1 MYVFLSISISGRP
14 VGKIVFELFKDT
26 CPKTAENFRALCT
39 GEKGLATKSQKPL
52 HYKNTIIHRVIKG
65 FMAQGG
71 DFTNFDGT
79 GGESIYG
86 GFFDDENFI
95 HKHASPGMLSMAN
108 RGPGS
113 NGSQFFIT
121 FKPSKHL
128 NKKHVVFGR
137 VVEGMDVVNA
147 IEETPTDN
155 ESERPLH
162 PIVVSDCGEMEDE
175 YQAPERKRQQSEV
188 VEMGYLAHIEK
199 LRQGGKVK
207 FKNRKKRKRPKG
219 SARTTRNT
227 TTSTSTPT
235 NTNTSTNTDESKQE
249 SKQESKRE
257 ESKSTQSMMGSKGGS
272 AGASSAKAAKHSR
285 DAKDPMDSNQI
296 LDRILNAKDH
306 FKVLALQPPTMSDN
320 GRAEVLYTKKDMTI
334 QFRNLSRI
342 VHPDKCSD
350 ERATDAFHA
359 LKQAFDVLRDDAKRA
374 VYLDQYAKLH
384 KDKMIVG
391 GGMSEKVRGKRA
403 KLEEE
408 RVNEFRQKVNGKLQQ
423 RLRKKTFVPRE
434 RLPTPPSSDTE
445 DSEEERRKKRLN
457 AFKKAKHSRNMF
469 F

>member
-1 MYVFLSISISGRP
+1 
-14 VGKIVFELFKDT
+14 
-26 CPKTAENFRALCT
+26 
-39 GEKGLATKSQKPL
+39 
-52 HYKNTIIHRVIKG
+52 
-65 FMAQGG
+65 
-71 DFTNFDGT
+71 
-79 GGESIYG
+79 
-86 GFFDDENFI
+86 
-95 HKHASPGMLSMAN
+95 
-108 RGPGS
+108 
-113 NGSQFFIT
+113 
-121 FKPSKHL
+121 
-128 NKKHVVFGR
+128 
-137 VVEGMDVVNA
+137 MDVVNA

-175 YQAPERKRQQSEV
+175 YQAPERKRQQSEMYGCMGKPKHGYGSWRMAFWGGDDYGFQETLDVCVQDSLYLGRASLEYRHNPFSITDTQASFNYRLIYLENRQTNHLELQTAKV

-306 FKVLALQPPTMSDN
+306 FKCQSTNPNMMRTHIEHTHGTSFTAAD
-320 GRAEVLYTKKDMTI
+320 
-334 QFRNLSRI
+334 
-342 VHPDKCSD
+342 D
-350 ERATDAFHA
+350 ER
-359 LKQAFDVLRDDAKRA
+359 QRA
-374 VYLDQYAKLH
+374 SRGALH
-384 KDKMIVG
+384 KE
-391 GGMSEKVRGKRA
+391 GGM
-403 KLEEE
+403 
-408 RVNEFRQKVNGKLQQ
+408 
-423 RLRKKTFVPRE
+423 P
-434 RLPTPPSSDTE
+434 
-445 DSEEERRKKRLN
+445 
-457 AFKKAKHSRNMF
+457 
-469 F
+469 